1 MTVAET
7 APFFARLFL
16 AEPFLGGLPLTELPL
31 TEVLLVEPLL
41 TEVLL
46 VEPLLGELLL
56 ADPVSTEAAST
67 EVASTEAVS
76 AETAANAVAVL
87 RLVRVARRR
96 AGRAVD
102 LSGSSVSS
110 PKGHASPSRRESLT
124 VMGSADPKNG
134 QDLIAI
140 ADAVVG
146 G

>member
-16 AEPFLGGLPLTELPL
+16 AEPFLGGLPLTELP
-31 TEVLLVEPLL
+31 L